1 MKAMRLVGVFVLAL
15 VGMGALAPIR
25 ALVAC
30 PDDYVSIETVIGTI
44 IEIDEAPDP
53 FKSAD
58 IFFAGPA
65 PCTRMWMQVLKVDAA
80 QCRIGD
86 RVEAKGIITSDPD
99 NGAWQINPER
109 NEYMLLN
116 ADFTCT
122 R

>member
-1 MKAMRLVGVFVLAL
+1 MRRVLGCLVV
-15 VGMGALAPIR
+15 
-25 ALVAC
+25 LVALGPHLPSHAQVVC
-30 PDDYVSIETVIGTI
+30 SDDYVSIETVIGRI
-44 IEIDEAPDP
+44 VEIDSAPDP

-58 IFFAGPA
+58 IFIAGPP

-80 QCRIGD
+80 QCRVGD